1 MNKFQLLNFIQCSF
15 KTKEVLSEIKLI
27 DSYNS
32 WGVQNTEQ
40 IGDRGIV
47 LKIKNPRFDGYILV
61 TVDESD
67 VFVVRTL
74 NLLGMTQFINKIKDV
89 DGLVYVVN
97 F

>member
-1 MNKFQLLNFIQCSF
+1 M
-15 KTKEVLSEIKLI
+15 SEIKLI

-47 LKIKNPRFDGYILV
+47 LKIKNTRFNGYILV

-67 VFVVRTL
+67 TYVVRTL
-74 NLLGMTQFINKIKDV
+74 NLLGMTQFINKIKEI
-89 DGLVYVVN
+89 DGLIYVIN